1 MKFLNIIKDGIENVV
16 DEGVYEAIYKPAGW
30 KIAGEYP
37 FVPEL
42 TQSPH
47 DEIVKKNINK
57 MKRTHS
63 PEFDDRLLKEEKNGE
78 I

>member
-30 KIAGEYP
+30 KIAGENP